1 MKIKYFAIPLT
12 AALLLFG
19 CKHQEAETVDEAP
32 WEEPETVVVE
42 EEQPVVEVERVPVL
56 QKAKPA
62 KSSASGK
69 TSQTSSTSKTSTA
82 SKNTKAETIYVE
94 TDGAQGRVWGH
105 VTMNGDRGT
114 GTIHDWDENTWAVNV
129 TRHGDELFAVD
140 QNSRLYVFK
149 LNVNKNVNRNQR
161 PEGTGISST
170 KEIIERLK

>member
-1 MKIKYFAIPLT
+1 MKIIYAIVPML
-12 AALLLFG
+12 AVALMTG
-19 CKHQEAETVDEAP
+19 CKNPAEPEAP
-32 WEEPETVVVE
+32 VADTQAIVAEETTPDESAA
-42 EEQPVVEVERVPVL
+42 PVERVPVL

-62 KSSASGK
+62 AQQAKAAPAAATTPK
-69 TSQTSSTSKTSTA
+69 AQTQPPLKG
-82 SKNTKAETIYVE
+82 TIYVE

-149 LNVNKNVNRNQR
+149 LKQNKTQ
-161 PEGTGISST
+161 E
-170 KEIIERLK
+170 